1 MRVAPGNSVCG
12 DGGGPAGILRG
23 VSYAVQ
29 TDVYEGPVDLLL
41 HLILKD
47 EVDLYEISLSRIVDG
62 FLAYLDAAVAAL
74 DLELTTEFLVIA
86 ATLVDLKA
94 RRLLPGPV
102 DVEVD
107 EELALFEQRDL
118 LLARLIEAKTFRD
131 AGGALEVLA
140 QAASRSLP
148 RTAGLEERFLALA
161 PDLLAG
167 VTPADLHAA
176 WLRVSSPAPPPPRVQ
191 LDHVAPVK
199 VSVGE
204 AVEDLVAR
212 LPGAGL
218 VTFRFLTEGMVDR
231 MEVIVRFLAV
241 LELYKQGLIEL
252 GQAMT
257 FGDLEVSWVGEPDS
271 VFAGVDSYDG

>member
-1 MRVAPGNSVCG
+1 MVCG
-12 DGGGPAGILRG
+12 AGPGPAGILPN

-29 TDVYEGPVDLLL
+29 TEIFEGPVDLLL

-62 FLAYLDAAVAAL
+62 FLEHLEGLVAAL

-131 AGGALEVLA
+131 AGATIERLV
-140 QAASRSLP
+140 QAAARSLP
-148 RTAGLEERFLALA
+148 RTAGLEERFVALA

-167 VTPADLHAA
+167 ITPEKLLAA
-176 WLRVSSPAPPPPRVQ
+176 WLRVLAPAPPPPRVQ

-204 AVEDLVAR
+204 AVDHLMAR
-212 LPGAGL
+212 LPGAGVL
-218 VTFRFLTEGMVDR
+218 TFRALTEGVADR
-231 MEVIVRFLAV
+231 LEVIVRFLAI
-241 LELYKQGLIEL
+241 LELFKQGLVEID
-252 GQAMT
+252 QVDT
-257 FGDLEVSWVGEPDS
+257 FGDLQVSWVPDPD
-271 VFAGVDSYDG
+271 VGGGAVLAGVDSYDG

>member
-1 MRVAPGNSVCG
+1 MVCG
-12 DGGGPAGILRG
+12 AGPGPAGILRT
-23 VSYAVQ
+23 VSYAVR
-29 TDVYEGPVDLLL
+29 TEIFEGPVDLLL

-62 FLAYLDAAVAAL
+62 FLEHLEGLVAAL

-131 AGGALEVLA
+131 AGGALELLA
-140 QAASRSLP
+140 QAAGRSLP
-148 RTAGLEERFLALA
+148 RTAGLEQRFLALA

-167 VTPADLHAA
+167 VTPADVHTA
-176 WLRVSSPAPPPPRVQ
+176 WLRASSPAAPPPRVQ
-191 LDHVAPVK
+191 LDHVAPIR

-204 AVEDLVAR
+204 AVDELVAR

-218 VTFRFLTEGMVDR
+218 MTFRALTVGMVDR

-252 GQAMT
+252 GQAAT
-257 FGDLEVSWVGEPDS
+257 FGDLEVSWVGEPDP
-271 VFAGVDSYDG
+271 VFSGVDSYDG

>member
-1 MRVAPGNSVCG
+1 MVCG
-12 DGGGPAGILRG
+12 AGARPAGILRS

-29 TDVYEGPVDLLL
+29 TEIFEGPFDLLL

-47 EVDLYEISLSRIVDG
+47 EVDLYEISLSGIVDG
-62 FLAYLDAAVAAL
+62 FLAHLDGLVAAL

-131 AGGALEVLA
+131 AGNAIELLA

-167 VTPADLHAA
+167 ITPADLHAA
-176 WLRVSSPAPPPPRVQ
+176 WLRVTSPAPPPPRVV
-191 LDHVAPVK
+191 LDHVAPIR

-204 AVEDLVAR
+204 AVDDLVAR

-218 VTFRFLTEGMVDR
+218 MTFRALTEGMVDR

-252 GQAMT
+252 GQAVT

>member
-1 MRVAPGNSVCG
+1 MVCG
-12 DGGGPAGILRG
+12 AGRGPAGILRG

-29 TDVYEGPVDLLL
+29 TDVYEGPFDLLL
-41 HLILKD
+41 HLILRD

-62 FLAYLDAAVAAL
+62 FLAHLEEVAAAL

-131 AGGALEVLA
+131 AGNALEHMA
-140 QAASRSLP
+140 QAARRSWP
-148 RTAGLEERFLALA
+148 RTAGLEERFLDMA

-167 VTPADLHAA
+167 VTPADIHAA
-176 WLRVSSPAPPPPRVQ
+176 WLRVSAPAPPPPRVL
-191 LDHVAPVK
+191 LDHVAPIR
-199 VSVGE
+199 VSMEE
-204 AVEDLVAR
+204 AVDDLLSR

-218 VTFRFLTEGMVDR
+218 LTFRALTEGLVDR

-241 LELYKQGLIEL
+241 LELYKQGLIDI
-252 GQAMT
+252 GQAVT
-257 FGDLEVSWVGEPDS
+257 FGDLEVSWVGEAGS
-271 VFAGVDSYDG
+271 VLAGMDSYDG

>member
-1 MRVAPGNSVCG
+1 MR
-12 DGGGPAGILRG
+12 GPAEGGRYCLG

-29 TDVYEGPVDLLL
+29 TDVFQGPFDVLL
-41 HLILKD
+41 HLIVRD

-62 FLAYLDAAVAAL
+62 FLAYLDGLSAF
-74 DLELTTEFLVIA
+74 DLEVTTEFLVIA

-131 AGGALEVLA
+131 AGAALERLS

-148 RTAGLEERFLALA
+148 RTAGLEERYLALA

-176 WLRVSSPAPPPPRVQ
+176 WLRVSSPTPPPRVV
-191 LDHVAPVK
+191 LDHIAPIR
-199 VSVGE
+199 VSVEE
-204 AVEDLVAR
+204 AVADLLGR
-212 LPGAGL
+212 LPGAGAM
-218 VTFRFLTEGMVDR
+218 TFRALTDGFVDR

-241 LELYKQGLIEL
+241 LELYKQGLVDID
-252 GQAMT
+252 QAVT
-257 FGDLEVSWVGEPDS
+257 FGDLQVSWVGETDS
-271 VFAGVDSYDG
+271 VLTAMDSYDG

>member
-1 MRVAPGNSVCG
+1 
-12 DGGGPAGILRG
+12 

-29 TDVYEGPVDLLL
+29 TDVFEGPFDLLL
-41 HLILKD
+41 HLIVRD

-62 FLAYLDAAVAAL
+62 FLAHLDALSSAL
-74 DLELTTEFLVIA
+74 DLEVTTEFLVIA

-131 AGGALEVLA
+131 AGAALERMA
-140 QAASRSLP
+140 QAASRSWP

-167 VTPADLHAA
+167 ITPADVHAA
-176 WLRVSSPAPPPPRVQ
+176 WLRVSSPVPPPRVQ
-191 LDHVAPVK
+191 IDHLAPIH
-199 VSVGE
+199 VSVGD
-204 AVEDLVAR
+204 AVDDLLAR
-212 LPGAGL
+212 LPGAGPM
-218 VTFRFLTEGMVDR
+218 TFRALTEGMVDR

-241 LELYKQGLIEL
+241 LELYKQGLVEID
-252 GQAMT
+252 QAVT
-257 FGDLEVSWVGEPDS
+257 FGDLQVAWVGESDA
-271 VFAGVDSYDG
+271 VLTAMDSYDG

>member
-1 MRVAPGNSVCG
+1 MVCG
-12 DGGGPAGILRG
+12 VGPRSTGILRS
-23 VSYAVQ
+23 VSYAVH
-29 TDVYEGPVDLLL
+29 TDVYEGPFDLLL

-62 FLAYLDAAVAAL
+62 FLAHLDNLVAAL
-74 DLELTTEFLVIA
+74 DLDLTTEFLVIA

-107 EELALFEQRDL
+107 EEMFLFEQRDL

-131 AGGALEVLA
+131 AGNAIELLA
-140 QAASRSLP
+140 QAASRSWP
-148 RTAGLEERFLALA
+148 RTAGLEDRFLALA

-167 VTPADLHAA
+167 VTPADVHAA
-176 WLRVSSPAPPPPRVQ
+176 WLRVSSPAPPPPRVV
-191 LDHVAPVK
+191 LDHVAPIR

-204 AVEDLVAR
+204 AVDDLLAQ

-218 VTFRFLTEGMVDR
+218 LTFRELTEGMDDR

-252 GQAMT
+252 GQAVT
-257 FGDLEVSWVGEPDS
+257 FGDLEVSWVGQLDS
-271 VFAGVDSYDG
+271 VFAGIDSYDG

>member
-1 MRVAPGNSVCG
+1 MVCG
-12 DGGGPAGILRG
+12 VGRGPAGILRP

-29 TDVYEGPVDLLL
+29 TGVFEGPFDLLL
-41 HLILKD
+41 HLILRD
-47 EVDLYEISLSRIVDG
+47 EVDLYEISLSSIVDA
-62 FLAYLDAAVAAL
+62 FLAHLDGLGPL
-74 DLELTTEFLVIA
+74 DLEVTTEFLVIA

-131 AGGALEVLA
+131 AGAALERLA

-167 VTPADLHAA
+167 VTPADVHAA
-176 WLRVSSPAPPPPRVQ
+176 WLRVSSPTPPPRVV
-191 LDHVAPVK
+191 LDHLAPIRI
-199 VSVGE
+199 SVDD
-204 AVEDLVAR
+204 AVDDLRAR
-212 LPGAGL
+212 LPGAGPL
-218 VTFRFLTEGMVDR
+218 TFRMLTEGMVDR

-241 LELYKQGLIEL
+241 LELYKQGLVDID
-252 GQAMT
+252 QAVT
-257 FGDLEVSWVGEPDS
+257 FGDLHVCWVAEAGA
-271 VFAGVDSYDG
+271 VFAGADSYDG

>member
-1 MRVAPGNSVCG
+1 MVCG
-12 DGGGPAGILRG
+12 VCRRPAGILAV

-29 TDVYEGPVDLLL
+29 TDVYEGPFDLLL
-41 HLILKD
+41 HLILRD
-47 EVDLYEISLSRIVDG
+47 EVDLYEVALNRIVDG
-62 FLAYLDAAVAAL
+62 FLAHLDGLAFL
-74 DLELTTEFLVIA
+74 DLEVTTEFLVIA

-131 AGGALEVLA
+131 AGAALERLA
-140 QAASRSLP
+140 QAAGRSLP
-148 RTAGLEERFLALA
+148 RTAGLEERFLALV

-167 VTPADLHAA
+167 VTSADVHAA
-176 WLRVSSPAPPPPRVQ
+176 WLRVSSPAPPPRVH
-191 LDHVAPVK
+191 LDHLAPIR

-204 AVEDLVAR
+204 AVDDLLAR
-212 LPGAGL
+212 IPGAGAMS
-218 VTFRFLTEGMVDR
+218 FRALTAGMADR

-241 LELYKQGLIEL
+241 LELYKQGLVEL
-252 GQAMT
+252 DQAVT
-257 FGDLEVSWVGEPDS
+257 FGDLHVSWVGES
-271 VFAGVDSYDG
+271 GAVLTSMDSYDG

>member
-1 MRVAPGNSVCG
+1 
-12 DGGGPAGILRG
+12 

-29 TDVYEGPVDLLL
+29 TGTFDGPFDLLL
-41 HLILKD
+41 HLIVRD
-47 EVDLYEISLSRIVDG
+47 EVDLYEVSLSRIVDA
-62 FLAYLDAAVAAL
+62 FLAHLDQL
-74 DLELTTEFLVIA
+74 GTMDLEVTTEFLVIA

-94 RRLLPGPV
+94 RRLLPGPA

-131 AGGALEVLA
+131 AGGALERLA
-140 QAASRSLP
+140 AAAGRSLP

-167 VTPADLHAA
+167 VTPADVHAA
-176 WLRVSSPAPPPPRVQ
+176 WVRVSSPTPPPRVV
-191 LDHVAPVK
+191 LDHVAPVR

-204 AVEDLVAR
+204 AVEDLLALLPEAGRVSFRR
-212 LPGAGL
+212 LTDGIS
-218 VTFRFLTEGMVDR
+218 DR

-241 LELYKQGLIEL
+241 LELYKQGLVDL
-252 GQAMT
+252 DQAVT
-257 FGDLEVSWVGEPDS
+257 FGDLEVCWVDEADRGEGDRAGPG

>member
-1 MRVAPGNSVCG
+1 MAVMVCG
-12 DGGGPAGILRG
+12 AGASPAGILRD

-29 TDVYEGPVDLLL
+29 TDVYEGPFDILL
-41 HLILKD
+41 HLILRD

-62 FLAYLDAAVAAL
+62 FLAHMEEVAAAL

-131 AGGALEVLA
+131 AGHALELMA
-140 QAASRSLP
+140 QAASRSWP
-148 RTAGLEERFLALA
+148 RTAGLEERYLALA

-167 VTPADLHAA
+167 VTPADVHAA
-176 WLRVSSPAPPPPRVQ
+176 WLRVSSPAPPPPRVV
-191 LDHVAPVK
+191 LDHVAPIR
-199 VSVGE
+199 VSMEE
-204 AVEDLVAR
+204 AVEDLMAR
-212 LPGAGL
+212 LPGAGQL
-218 VTFRFLTEGMVDR
+218 TFRALTEGLDDR
-231 MEVIVRFLAV
+231 IEVIVRFLAV
-241 LELYKQGLIEL
+241 LELYKQGLIEI
-252 GQAMT
+252 GQAAT
-257 FGDLEVSWVGEPDS
+257 FGDLEVSWVGEAGS
-271 VFAGVDSYDG
+271 VLTEMDSYDG

>member
-1 MRVAPGNSVCG
+1 MVCG
-12 DGGGPAGILRG
+12 VRRGPAGILAG

-29 TDVYEGPVDLLL
+29 TDVFEGPFDLLL
-41 HLILKD
+41 HLILRD
-47 EVDLYEISLSRIVDG
+47 EVDLYEISLSHIVDE
-62 FLAYLDAAVAAL
+62 FLAHLDGVAAAL

-131 AGGALEVLA
+131 AGNALELLI
-140 QAASRSLP
+140 QAAGRSRP

-167 VTPADLHAA
+167 VTPADIHAA
-176 WLRVSSPAPPPPRVQ
+176 WLRVSAPAPPPPRVV
-191 LDHVAPVK
+191 LDHVQPIRVTME
-199 VSVGE
+199 E
-204 AVEDLVAR
+204 AVADLMSR
-212 LPGAGL
+212 LPGAGQL
-218 VTFRFLTEGMVDR
+218 TFRALTEGLSER
-231 MEVIVRFLAV
+231 IEIIVRFLAV
-241 LELYKQGLIEL
+241 LELYKQGLIDL
-252 GQAMT
+252 GQAVT
-257 FGDLEVSWVGEPDS
+257 FGDLEVTWVGEEDS
-271 VFAGVDSYDG
+271 VLAGMDSYDG

>member
-1 MRVAPGNSVCG
+1 MRGSAE
-12 DGGGPAGILRG
+12 AGRYSPR

-29 TDVYEGPVDLLL
+29 TDVFEGPFDLLL
-41 HLILKD
+41 HLIVRD
-47 EVDLYEISLSRIVDG
+47 EVDLYEISLARIVDG
-62 FLAYLDAAVAAL
+62 FLAHLDGLGAL
-74 DLELTTEFLVIA
+74 DLEVTTEFLVIA

-131 AGGALEVLA
+131 AGAALERLA
-140 QAASRSLP
+140 VAAGRSLP
-148 RTAGLEERFLALA
+148 RTAGLEDRFLSLA

-167 VTPADLHAA
+167 VTPEHIHAA
-176 WLRVSSPAPPPPRVQ
+176 WQRVSSPAPPPRVV
-191 LDHVAPVK
+191 LDHVAPIK

-204 AVEDLVAR
+204 AVEDLAGR
-212 LPGAGL
+212 LPGAGPM
-218 VTFRFLTEGMVDR
+218 TFRALTEGLVDR

-241 LELYKQGLIEL
+241 LELYKQGLVDID
-252 GQAMT
+252 QAVT
-257 FGDLEVSWVGEPDS
+257 FGDLEVCWVGETGAVLS
-271 VFAGVDSYDG
+271 SMDSYDG

>member
-1 MRVAPGNSVCG
+1 MVCG
-12 DGGGPAGILRG
+12 AGAGPAGILRG

-29 TDVYEGPVDLLL
+29 TDVYEGPFDLLL
-41 HLILKD
+41 HLILRD

-62 FLAYLDAAVAAL
+62 FLAHMEEVAAAL

-131 AGGALEVLA
+131 AGNALEHMA
-140 QAASRSLP
+140 QAASRSWP

-167 VTPADLHAA
+167 VTPADVHAA
-176 WLRVSSPAPPPPRVQ
+176 WRRVSAPAPPPPRVV
-191 LDHVAPVK
+191 LDHVAPIR
-199 VSVGE
+199 VSMEE
-204 AVEDLVAR
+204 AVDDLVSR
-212 LPGAGL
+212 LPGAGQL
-218 VTFRFLTEGMVDR
+218 TFRALTEGLTDR
-231 MEVIVRFLAV
+231 IEIIVRFLAV
-241 LELYKQGLIEL
+241 LELYKQGLIEI
-252 GQAMT
+252 GQAVT
-257 FGDLEVSWVGEPDS
+257 FGDLEVTWVGEEDS
-271 VFAGVDSYDG
+271 VLSSMDSYDG

>member
-1 MRVAPGNSVCG
+1 MR
-12 DGGGPAGILRG
+12 GPAEGGRYCRG
-23 VSYAVQ
+23 VSYAVH
-29 TDVYEGPVDLLL
+29 TDVYEGPFDLLL
-41 HLILKD
+41 HLILRD
-47 EVDLYEISLSRIVDG
+47 EVDLYEISLARIVDG
-62 FLAYLDAAVAAL
+62 FLAYLDVAAL

-131 AGGALEVLA
+131 AGGALEALA
-140 QAASRSLP
+140 QAADRSFP

-167 VTPADLHAA
+167 VTPADIHAA
-176 WLRVSSPAPPPPRVQ
+176 WLRVSAPAPPPPRVV
-191 LDHVAPVK
+191 LDHVAPIRVTM
-199 VSVGE
+199 E
-204 AVEDLVAR
+204 DAVNDLMSR
-212 LPGAGL
+212 LPGAGQL
-218 VTFRFLTEGMVDR
+218 TFRTLTEGLADR
-231 MEVIVRFLAV
+231 IEVIMRFLAL
-241 LELYKQGLIEL
+241 LELYKQGLIEI
-252 GQAMT
+252 GQAVT
-257 FGDLEVSWVGEPDS
+257 FGDLEVSWVGEAGS

>member
-1 MRVAPGNSVCG
+1 MAPMVCG
-12 DGGGPAGILRG
+12 VPAGPAGIVG
-23 VSYAVQ
+23 AVSYAVR
-29 TDVYEGPVDLLL
+29 TDVFEGPFDLLL
-41 HLILKD
+41 HLILRD
-47 EVDLYEISLSRIVDG
+47 EVDLYDVSLSRIVDG
-62 FLAYLDAAVAAL
+62 FLAHLDGLAAL

-131 AGGALEVLA
+131 AGVALERLA
-140 QAASRSLP
+140 AAAGRSLP

-167 VTPADLHAA
+167 VTPADVHAA
-176 WLRVSSPAPPPPRVQ
+176 WLRVSSPTPPPRVV
-191 LDHVAPVK
+191 LDHVAPVR

-204 AVEDLVAR
+204 AVEALLAL
-212 LPGAGL
+212 LPGAGP
-218 VTFRFLTEGMVDR
+218 VTFRVLNDGVVDR

-252 GQAMT
+252 DQAVT
-257 FGDLEVSWVGEPDS
+257 FGDLQVSWVGE
-271 VFAGVDSYDG
+271 AGAVLSAMDSYDG

>member
-1 MRVAPGNSVCG
+1 M
-12 DGGGPAGILRG
+12 
-23 VSYAVQ
+23 SYAVQ
-29 TDVYEGPVDLLL
+29 TDVFEGPVDLLL

-62 FLAYLDAAVAAL
+62 FLAHLDGLAAAL

-102 DVEVD
+102 DITVD
-107 EELALFEQRDL
+107 EELALFEQRDM

-131 AGGALEVLA
+131 AAGAMEHMA
-140 QAASRSLP
+140 QAAGRSWP

-176 WLRVSSPAPPPPRVQ
+176 WLRASAPAPPPPRVV
-191 LDHVAPVK
+191 LDHVAPIR

-204 AVEDLVAR
+204 AVDGLLAR
-212 LPGAGL
+212 LPGAGQL
-218 VTFRFLTEGMVDR
+218 TFRTLTEGMLDR
-231 MEVIVRFLAV
+231 MEVIVSFLAV

-252 GQAMT
+252 GQAVT
-257 FGDLEVSWVGEPDS
+257 FGELEISWVGEADS
-271 VFAGVDSYDG
+271 VLPVTGPYGGDSYDG